1 MAAFALGPGGAVMS
15 ALKLAPL
22 QLEQH
27 RPGGACLIEASAGT
41 GKTYTIAALYLLL
54 VVEVGLTV
62 EQILVVTFTNAATAE
77 LRDRIRRRLIEAR
90 DAFAAGA
97 SAEPFLAALLQR
109 ASDRRLA
116 QRRLEQAIVDFDQ
129 AAIFTIH
136 GFCQRALT
144 EHAFESGMPFDAELV
159 SDQEPLLQE
168 VLDDFWRREVSA
180 GEPRLVRCLL
190 QRKLTPEKLL
200 RELKP
205 WLGKPYL
212 QLRAPAPVGRSLQE
226 LEEAVL
232 QAWQAAAD
240 CWREE
245 QDEVRRDRKSGV

>member
-1 MAAFALGPGGAVMS
+1 
-15 ALKLAPL
+15 
-22 QLEQH
+22 
-27 RPGGACLIEASAGT
+27 
-41 GKTYTIAALYLLL
+41 
-54 VVEVGLTV
+54 
-62 EQILVVTFTNAATAE
+62 
-77 LRDRIRRRLIEAR
+77 
-90 DAFAAGA
+90 
-97 SAEPFLAALLQR
+97 
-109 ASDRRLA
+109 
-116 QRRLEQAIVDFDQ
+116 
-129 AAIFTIH
+129 
-136 GFCQRALT
+136 
-144 EHAFESGMPFDAELV
+144 MPFDAELV

-205 WLGKPYL
+205 WFVKPYL
-212 QLRAPAPVGRSLQE
+212 QLRAPAPVGLSSQE

-245 QDEVRRDRKSGV
+245 QDEVRRLLETHPGVNRKSYSKRHLPKWLAELA